1 MADVR
6 LLTPD
11 GASVLELRWDGNRTR
26 IEAGGDLAGAVLRW
40 ERAGLV
46 EWVGD
51 PLFPRRTRVTDP
63 EFAER
68 LASYLKRHYGFVAS
82 SL

>member
-1 MADVR
+1 MPDVLR

-11 GASVLELRWDGNRTR
+11 GSAVLELRWDGTRTW
-26 IEAGGDLAGAVLRW
+26 IVADGDLAGAVSRW
-40 ERAGLV
+40 EHSGLV

-51 PLFPRRTRVTDP
+51 PPEPRRTRVTDP

-68 LASYLKRHYGFVAS
+68 LANYLGRHYGFVAG
-82 SL
+82 